1 MRSTQDAQL
10 PVDDAPCLSP
20 CALHSPSMPTCGC
33 LRFFVQAAVQ
43 EAIGKG
49 LLEHPEMPLSETLA
63 MAKVFDDIRKQIGL
77 KYPWDEDA
85 GEPSSKRARK

>member
-1 MRSTQDAQL
+1 M
-10 PVDDAPCLSP
+10 
-20 CALHSPSMPTCGC
+20 
-33 LRFFVQAAVQ
+33 Q

-63 MAKVFDDIRKQIGL
+63 MAKVFDEIRKQIGL